1 MDIRITVDGETSES
15 LILDLESWLR
25 EQVGEWALVNVTEAD
40 VEPGALGPLV
50 DSIQLVLGSAGTIS
64 SIASVII
71 AWLQYRK
78 DDVTATLKTPGQHS
92 PAHVS
97 ARQAADSSSAAT
109 DELIAWL
116 EEAWRLESGGDSEG
130 EDGDDDA

>member
-1 MDIRITVDGETSES
+1 MDICITVEGETSES

-25 EQVGEWALVNVTEAD
+25 EQVGEWALVNVTEGE

-50 DSIQLVLGSAGTIS
+50 DSVQLILSSAGTIS
-64 SIASVII
+64 SIASVIV

-78 DDVTATLKTPGQHS
+78 DDVRATFKTRGQHS

-97 ARQAADSSSAAT
+97 ARQAADSSLAAT
-109 DELIAWL
+109 DELIGWL
-116 EEAWRLESGGDSEG
+116 EEAWRLESEG